1 MINRRDFVKTL
12 VLSGAGFVIAQ
23 KTAFGNEEFSINP
36 LKDASDA
43 WKTEY
48 PKILARIKPPKFK
61 KKDYLITKFGAVGDG
76 KTLNSEAFKKAIEE
90 CSRKGGGRVVVPK
103 GEWLTGA
110 IHLKSNV
117 NLHIQKDATIK
128 FSTEAKDYLPLVH
141 TRWEGME
148 LMHISPLI
156 YAYEQTNIG
165 ITGEGT
171 LDGQGKAGF
180 WKWHGNPRYGGDP
193 KVISQRPDREKLY
206 DMMTRNVPL
215 NERIFGEKSYL
226 RPQFIQPY
234 KCKNVLIEGI
244 NIIDSPMW
252 EVHPVLCENVIVRKV
267 NIATHGPNNDG
278 CDPESCKDVLIE
290 DCFFDTG
297 DDCIAIKSGR
307 NNDGRRI
314 NVATEN
320 VIIRNCIFKDG
331 HGGVTVGSEIS
342 GNVRNI
348 FAENCQMDSPDLWTA
363 IRVKNNASRGGKLEN
378 FYYRNITI
386 GTVSRAAI
394 EIDFNYEEGAK
405 GEHTPMVKNFV
416 VENLK
421 ARDCNK
427 AVDLQGLANAPLFD
441 IVLKNCDF
449 ATVKNANIVKNVN
462 GLKLENVKLNGKVVD
477 NLG

>member
-1 MINRRDFVKTL
+1 MVF
-12 VLSGAGFVIAQ
+12 GQ
-23 KTAFGNEEFSINP
+23 KAN
-36 LKDASDA
+36 DA
-43 WKTEY
+43 WKTDIR
-48 PKILARIKPPKFK
+48 KILARIKPPKFK
-61 KKDYLITKFGAVGDG
+61 KKDYLVTKFGAVGDG
-76 KTLNSEAFKKAIEE
+76 KTLCTEAFKKAIED
-90 CSRKGGGRVVVPK
+90 CNKKGGGRVVVPK

-117 NLHIQKDATIK
+117 NLHVSKGATIK
-128 FSTEAKDYLPLVH
+128 FSTNPKDYLPIVF

-156 YAYEQTNIG
+156 YAFEQTNIAV
-165 ITGEGT
+165 TGEGT
-171 LDGQGKAGF
+171 LDGQGKSFF
-180 WKWHGNPRYGGDP
+180 WKWHGNPKYGGDP
-193 KVISQRPDREKLY
+193 KVISQKPDRDKLY
-206 DMMTRNVPL
+206 DMMTRGVPVS
-215 NERIFGEKSYL
+215 ERVFGENSYL

-234 KCKNVLIEGI
+234 KCKNVLIEGVK
-244 NIIDSPMW
+244 IIDSPMW
-252 EVHPVLCENVIVRKV
+252 EVHPVLCENVTIRKLH
-267 NIATHGPNNDG
+267 IATHGPNNDG

-314 NVATEN
+314 NVSTEN
-320 VIIRNCIFKDG
+320 VIIRNCIMKDG
-331 HGGVTVGSEIS
+331 HGGITVGSEIS
-342 GNVRNI
+342 GGVRNL
-348 FAENCQMDSPDLWTA
+348 FAENCKMDSPDLWTA

-416 VENLK
+416 VENLT

-427 AVDLQGLANAPLFD
+427 AVDLQGLDNAPLFD

-449 ATVKNANIVKNVN
+449 AKVTNKNIVKNVK
-462 GLKLENVKLNGKVVD
+462 GLKLENVKLNGKKVEE
-477 NLG
+477 L